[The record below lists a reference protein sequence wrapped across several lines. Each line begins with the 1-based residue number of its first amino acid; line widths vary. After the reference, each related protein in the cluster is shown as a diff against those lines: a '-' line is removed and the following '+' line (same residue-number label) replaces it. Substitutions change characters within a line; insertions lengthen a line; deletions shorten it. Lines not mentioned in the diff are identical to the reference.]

1 MSDRFQPVAAEEFVR
16 WVFDEL
22 ETCGSVFGI
31 PKDLF
36 FAPDARARYAQ
47 TLYDRPLETP
57 LGVAA
62 GPHSQMAQNI
72 IVAWLCGARFIELK
86 TVQTLDEI
94 EVSKPCIDMQDE
106 GYNVEWSQELK
117 VQQSFDEYM
126 RAWVLIHALHRR
138 LGFAGPA
145 PGVIFN
151 MSVGYNME
159 GLLKPNM
166 QWYLKQMADA
176 KEERDRYVALVARH
190 FPGVRDI
197 SIPSR
202 MTHNVTLST
211 MHGCP
216 PNEIEQI
223 SEYLINDWNLHTSV
237 KLNPTLLGPE
247 RLRSILNRELGYKE
261 VVVPDLAFEHDLK
274 YADGVPMLRR
284 LRERAAARGLQFG
297 VKLSNT
303 LEVENRRDVF
313 AAKEKMMYLSGRAL
327 HAVTVNLAAK
337 LAEEFDGGLMMSF
350 SAGAD
355 AFNVAEVLSCGV
367 RTVTV
372 CSDILKPGGYLRLL
386 QYLENLDESMR
397 AEGAA
402 DLRDYVCR
410 RAAASGGP
418 AGSGPTDPHVAACAL
433 HNVKR
438 YAQQVLAEPHLKKT
452 AVDASRTK
460 TNRALGLYDCILAPC
475 VDECPI
481 NQKVPQYM
489 NLVREGR
496 FEEAVEVTR
505 QDNALPTV
513 LGRACN
519 HLCEN
524 LCIRTHYDEPL
535 AIREMKRFIMEQEKK
550 PCYRPREK
558 ARGVRI
564 AVIGGG
570 PCGLSAAYFLAQAGY
585 AVTVFEARPYTGGMV
600 SGTIPTYRAKQAV
613 IDQDMEIIRQLGV
626 EILYNQRAG
635 RDFTIADL
643 RSQGFKYIVIGVGA
657 QRGRT
662 LGVDGEKS
670 AGVLDAL
677 EFLRNSKE
685 GHPPALGAR
694 IGVIGGGDV
703 AMDCAR
709 TAWRLT
715 GAKVTIIY
723 RRTMDE
729 MPAAREEIVGALEE
743 GVELIELVKPV
754 RVEARDGKMT
764 GLVGLR
770 MKLGEKDSS
779 GRRRPVDIP
788 GSEFVIP
795 LDNLLVAISQEPEL
809 DFLGDEP
816 FEKNRQGYLQVDPAT
831 METSVPGVFAGGDIA
846 LDGPE
851 SIVKAMGDGRR
862 IAETICAREAGAAAD
877 VKAGRDELTEEQVT
891 DLIRRRA
898 RRAFRV
904 PLPHRPSTDRRHFD
918 EVELTLSEEAARQEA
933 ARCLDCHLICS
944 TCVSVCPNL
953 AFMTYRMPAFETTLP
968 EIRLL
973 HGEVAF
979 GGGRRFRV
987 EQQLQ
992 VAVQTDFCNEC
1003 GNCATFCPTAG
1014 RPYKDK
1020 PRLYL
1025 NWNEFEAEKDN
1036 AFMLLRSENAW
1047 GIRGRFAGETHTL
1060 LLGGEAVYT
1069 SPRLKAKLHPETL
1082 DLHEVVP
1089 ASAMKEGERASLEPC
1104 AVMFVLLNGLKSSRP
1119 YLPAAEA

>member
-1 MSDRFQPVAAEEFVR
+1 MSDRFQPVAADAFVA

-22 ETCGSVFGI
+22 KNNGSLFGI

-36 FAPDARARYAQ
+36 YTPGPRARFAQ

-117 VQQSFDEYM
+117 VEQSFDEYM
-126 RAWVLIHALHRR
+126 RAWVLIHALHRH
-138 LGFAGPA
+138 LGFPGEV

-166 QWYLKQMADA
+166 QWYLKRMADA
-176 KEERDRYVALVARH
+176 KDARDYYVGLVAKY
-190 FPGVRDI
+190 FPDVRNI
-197 SIPSR
+197 AIPSR

-223 SEYLINDWNLHTSV
+223 SEYLINEWNLHTSV
-237 KLNPTLLGPE
+237 KLNPTLLGPD
-247 RLRSILNRELGYKE
+247 RLRSILNQELGYKD

-274 YADGVPMLRR
+274 YADGAPMLKR

-303 LEVENRRDVF
+303 LEVENHRDAF
-313 AAKEKMMYLSGRAL
+313 SAKEKMMYMSGRAL

-337 LAEEFDGGLMMSF
+337 LAEEFGGALMMSF

-355 AFNVAEVLSCGV
+355 AFNVADVLSCGV

-386 QYLENLDESMR
+386 QYLENLDQAMGS
-397 AEGAA
+397 AGAT
-402 DLRDYVCR
+402 DLRDFVCKS
-410 RAAASGGP
+410 AAASGGP

-438 YAQQVLAEPHLKKT
+438 YAQKVLSEPHLKKA

-460 TNRALGLYDCILAPC
+460 TNRALGLYDCIMAPC

-496 FEEAVEVTR
+496 FEEAVEITR
-505 QDNALPTV
+505 LDNPMPTV

-535 AIREMKRFIMEQEKK
+535 AIREMKRFIMDQEKK
-550 PCYRPREK
+550 PCYRPRDK
-558 ARGVRI
+558 TRNTKI

-585 AVTVFEARPYTGGMV
+585 AVAVFEARAYTGGMV
-600 SGTIPTYRAKQAV
+600 SGTIPAYRAKQAV
-613 IDQDMEIIRQLGV
+613 IEQDMEIIRQLGV
-626 EILYNQRAG
+626 EIRYNQKAG
-635 RDFTIADL
+635 RDFTMADL
-643 RSQGFKYIVIGVGA
+643 RGQGFKYIVIGVGA

-670 AGVLDAL
+670 EGVLDAL

-685 GHPPALGAR
+685 GHPPALGSR
-694 IGVIGGGDV
+694 VGVIGGGDV

-723 RRTMDE
+723 RRTIEE
-729 MPAAREEIVGALEE
+729 MPAAREEIVGALDE
-743 GVELIELVKPV
+743 GCELIELVKPV

-770 MKLGEKDSS
+770 MKLGDKDSS

-788 GSEFVIP
+788 GSEFTIP
-795 LDNLLVAISQEPEL
+795 LDNLIVAISQEPEL
-809 DFLGDEP
+809 EFLGDEP
-816 FEKNRQGYLQVDPAT
+816 FEKNRQGYLQVNPAT
-831 METSVPGVFAGGDIA
+831 METSVSGVFAGGDIA

-862 IAETICAREAGAAAD
+862 IAEVIHERESGIRVD
-877 VKAGRDELTEEQVT
+877 EKAGRSELSEETIT

-904 PLPHRPSTDRRHFD
+904 PLPHRPTTDRKHFD
-918 EVELTLSEEAARQEA
+918 EVEFTLSEEAAKEEA
-933 ARCLDCHLICS
+933 SRCIDCHLICS
-944 TCVSVCPNL
+944 TCVTVCPNL

-968 EIRLL
+968 QVRLL
-973 HGEVAF
+973 HGEIAF
-979 GGGRRFRV
+979 GGGKCFRV

-1014 RPYKDK
+1014 KPYKDK

-1025 NWNEFEAEKDN
+1025 NWNEFQAEKDN
-1036 AFMLLRSENAW
+1036 AFMLLRSNGTW
-1047 GIRGRFAGETHTL
+1047 GIKGRFNGETHTL

-1082 DLHEVVP
+1082 DLHEAVP
-1089 ASAMKEGERASLEPC
+1089 TNQLREGETVSLEPC
-1104 AVMFVLLNGLKSSRP
+1104 AVMFVLLNGLKTSKP
-1119 YLPAAEA
+1119 FLPTAEV